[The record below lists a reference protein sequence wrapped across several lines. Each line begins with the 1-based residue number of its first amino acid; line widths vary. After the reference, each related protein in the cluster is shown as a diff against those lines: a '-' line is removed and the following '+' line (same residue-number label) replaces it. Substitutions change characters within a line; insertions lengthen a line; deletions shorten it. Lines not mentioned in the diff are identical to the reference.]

1 MPRIYVALDLELTGL
16 DYERD
21 EIIEIGLV
29 KFRGSDVLGTFSSL
43 VNSQRRVT
51 FKIEQM
57 VGISQQEVNQ
67 APPFDSLKGKVL
79 SLVQHYPIVGHNI
92 STDLRFLARQ
102 GLRLQNMALDTFEL
116 ASILVPEAQRY
127 SLSALAELLGIDVD
141 QSHRALADATT
152 SKDLLLRLIERA
164 SIWDT
169 SLLRELGQLADNTE
183 WPLLQVFRDILV
195 ERSERSGQLRQRD
208 ELSPRE
214 AAPRLATEERLA
226 PLQPTE
232 EVQRIDAEELAALIS
247 PGGVFERSFAGYE
260 YRPQQVEMLTAVAEA
275 FNDPTHLLVEAG
287 TGTGKSVAYL
297 LPAIYTAVRNGR
309 RVIISSAT
317 INLQDQLYTKDIPD
331 LRLLLPID
339 FSVALLKGRSNYLCL
354 RRLNQQ
360 RRARRLTVDEARVMA
375 KILVWL
381 PTTKT
386 GDRAELLLINDEY
399 KSWQQVEASTET
411 CMGERCRYNQS
422 GQCFFYRARARADRA
437 HIVIVNHALLLS
449 DLMLDNRVLPAY
461 EHVIVDEAHH
471 LEDQATNQLGFHAGR
486 QDIYAFLN
494 GLGHGRND
502 MPGGLL
508 ATIPRQF
515 QGEGVSASAKQAI
528 TTLIDSLN
536 QQIDSAEKRLY
547 ELFNVFEQFLTETGE
562 DRARGQGLYAQRI
575 RLTPGL
581 RAQPS
586 WTDIEIA
593 WESLSS
599 PFKQLLEKLELLL
612 VRLEQLDTQEATER
626 DELTQEVRAY
636 LQRGTEIWHG
646 MDTILFEPEENGI
659 YWVSVSPR
667 TQEISLHSAPLHV
680 GPILAER
687 LFARV
692 DTAVLTSAT
701 LRTDGSFRYIADR
714 LGLEDPVEVAL
725 DSPFDLKSAVLLY
738 VPKDMPEPNEPF
750 YQKQVEQA
758 LIDLCIA
765 TEGRTLALFTS
776 NSQLYTTY
784 YSIQGR
790 LAAKEI
796 IVFGQGIDGSRRQ
809 ILDSFRNTPRSVLLG
824 TRSFWE
830 GIDVVGPALSC
841 LVIAR
846 LPFAVPT
853 DPILAAR
860 SETFEDA
867 FGQYHLPEAILRFR
881 QGFGR
886 LIRSRDDFGI
896 VVLLDRRILTRSYG
910 RTILRSLP
918 PCTARQGPLAALPST
933 AQRWLDPSNRG

>member
-547 ELFNVFEQFLTETGE
+547 ELFNVFEQFLTETGG